1 MAAWGTGAYEPWDF
15 QMSVHIP
22 GGFNEFAHNKDKL
35 STQFLLMFDIYETRH
50 IACSDFNEGR
60 SKVPNASM
68 LPNAAASLT
77 QF

>member
-35 STQFLLMFDIYETRH
+35 SAQNLLMFDI
-50 IACSDFNEGR
+50 
-60 SKVPNASM
+60 
-68 LPNAAASLT
+68 L
-77 QF
+77 